1 MGLPEID
8 AAGEGAASRE
18 RPERP
23 PPCPLCQSA
32 SWWNGWRLVFPMLR
46 RLFDGAVERGEQW
59 LARTKCSLCRHAST
73 LYPPGLYP
81 RRQYQLDVV
90 ADVVATMAFGERGPT
105 QAAREVAGSPTSAQR
120 WAQWVTELCDAA
132 TLLTVTARIDPDASA
147 GAGIAARTWP
157 SPVRSQLARVLDA
170 LETLGGA
177 LVRAGVA
184 LGSRS
189 GLGRVLEW
197 QHRSHGDVVGLVC
210 EPRRLSP
217 PMALGP

>member
-8 AAGEGAASRE
+8 AAGEGAAKRE

-23 PPCPLCQSA
+23 PPCQLCGSP
-32 SWWNGWRLVFPMLR
+32 SWWNGWRLVFPVLH
-46 RLFDGAVERGEQW
+46 RLVDGALERAEQW
-59 LARTKCSLCRHAST
+59 LARMKCSSCRHGST
-73 LYPPGLYP
+73 LYSPGMYP

-90 ADVVATMAFGERGPT
+90 AEVVATMAFGDRGPT
-105 QAAREVAGSPTSAQR
+105 EAAREVTGSPTSARR
-120 WAQWVTELCDAA
+120 WTRWVAQLCAPARLIAVT
-132 TLLTVTARIDPDASA
+132 TWIDPDASA
-147 GAGIAARTWP
+147 GAGMAARTSELCDRWRV
-157 SPVRSQLARVLDA
+157 SRVLDA

-177 LVRAGVA
+177 LVRAGVT
-184 LGSRS
+184 LGSCS

-197 QHRSHGDVVGLVC
+197 QHRSHGEVVGLCC

>member
-1 MGLPEID
+1 MDLPEND
-8 AAGEGAASRE
+8 AAGESAAKRE

-23 PPCPLCQSA
+23 PPCGLCQSP
-32 SWWNGWRLVFPMLR
+32 SWWNGWRRVFPVLR
-46 RLFDGAVERGEQW
+46 RLVDGAVERGEQW
-59 LARTKCSLCRHAST
+59 LARMKCSSCRHGST

-90 ADVVATMAFGERGPT
+90 ADVVATMAFGDSGPT
-105 QAAREVAGSPTSAQR
+105 QAAREVAGSPTSARR
-120 WAQWVTELCDAA
+120 WSGWVAELCDAA
-132 TLLTVTARIDPDASA
+132 TLITATARIDPDASA
-147 GAGIAARTWP
+147 GAGIAARTWQ
-157 SPVRSQLARVLDA
+157 SPARAQLARVLDA

-177 LVRAGVA
+177 LVRAGVM
-184 LGSRS
+184 LGSHS

-197 QHRSHGDVVGLVC
+197 QHREHGDVVGLVC